1 MSLKAG
7 IDEIAR
13 SLDGLH
19 PPWLPAYDLRACA
32 AKVDSECGYGADM
45 MVAIDI
51 NTRIFEEIVA
61 FVHSCIRAFVHSCI
75 RAFVHVWMCAVRLPR
90 CNRPLRGST
99 NACAMTVRKSTTCL
113 HSMLPGHDR
122 HTRGC

>member
-75 RAFVHVWMCAVRLPR
+75 RAFVHSCIRACVDVCGAFASLQPSTARQYECVRNDSAEIDDVPAL
-90 CNRPLRGST
+90 
-99 NACAMTVRKSTTCL
+99 NASRA
-113 HSMLPGHDR
+113 
-122 HTRGC
+122 

>member
-61 FVHSCIRAFVHSCI
+61 FVH
-75 RAFVHVWMCAVRLPR
+75 VWMCAVRLPR
-90 CNRPLRGST
+90 CNRPLRDST
-99 NACAMTVRKSTTCL
+99 NACATTVRKSTTCL
-113 HSMLPGHDR
+113 YSMLPGHVR

>member
-61 FVHSCIRAFVHSCI
+61 FVHSCIRACMDVCGAFASLQPSAARPYECVRNDSAEI
-75 RAFVHVWMCAVRLPR
+75 DDVLALNASRA
-90 CNRPLRGST
+90 
-99 NACAMTVRKSTTCL
+99 
-113 HSMLPGHDR
+113 
-122 HTRGC
+122 